1 MDESKSKLRY
11 RHLTHRGMS
20 IPTAH
25 WTYDITKSYDWN
37 YEFGPF
43 NIPAYPARSVKPS
56 KKFLSFKVNS
66 LFGVPAGPLLN
77 SRWIEAYSKLGY
89 DILTYKTVRTRS
101 YPAHQM
107 PHILYVE
114 KNKSKNDSSFI
125 GKPYF
130 SKVTSL
136 AITNSF
142 GVPSKDPDV
151 WQEDVKRSL
160 RLLDKGQLLILS
172 IMGTQDGLHSQKEFI
187 QDFIKCAVLAMETS
201 APVIEVNLS
210 CPNLHGGG
218 VVCYDVDLC
227 GKICEQIKNV
237 IGDVP
242 LIAKIGYFDK
252 EWELIR
258 LLKKINPFIEAV
270 GAINTLQ
277 GNIIDLQHKKIHM
290 RQIGLSGVCGGY
302 IKPYALNSVKT
313 LYKLRDQFKM
323 KFAIIGIGG
332 VTKPEDFESY
342 LAVGADAVQSATGA
356 MTDPYLAFKIY
367 EKQTAQKKDYQT
379 AKTIGTSFFSSVSQ
393 GLSLN
398 EFKEIYLQMIY
409 PKTLPENKN
418 TLLIREDRFKLKHG
432 EKGRKHS
439 HIYMNHRNPIFI
451 NAWDRRFLVE
461 LFNQL
466 ICERILKNEEL
477 SKNRYGVVAI
487 PSSSSPEL
495 TASMLDSLTSSIG
508 RAVVMPHQFL
518 TQEAGAHSKL
528 YGDMDV
534 RKPWVLIDDVFT
546 SGKTLQDSIKCIPDE
561 IKYAK
566 DPLRLFA
573 ITLISRNPDKRE
585 SFTKSTGVDLF
596 SLVTLEEV
604 LKYHWKRFTSKEKK
618 LILKERSELH

>member
-1 MDESKSKLRY
+1 MDKSKSKHSY
-11 RHLTHRGMS
+11 RHLTHKGMS
-20 IPTAH
+20 VPTAH
-25 WTYDITKSYDWN
+25 WTYDISKSYDWN
-37 YEFGPF
+37 YEYGPF
-43 NIPAYPARSVKPS
+43 NIPSYPERFLKPS
-56 KKFLSFKVNS
+56 KKFLSFKLNS

-77 SRWIEAYSKLGY
+77 SRWIETYSKLGY

-114 KNKSKNDSSFI
+114 KNQVKNDTSFI
-125 GKPYF
+125 GKPYL
-130 SKVTSL
+130 SKIHSL

-160 RLLDKGQLLILS
+160 RLIDKGQLLILS

-187 QDFIKCAVLAMETS
+187 RDFAKCAVLAMETG

-218 VVCYDVDLC
+218 IVCYDADLC
-227 GKICEQIKNV
+227 GKICEEIKNV

-242 LIAKIGYFDK
+242 LIAKIGFFDK
-252 EWELIR
+252 EIELIKV
-258 LLKKINPFIEAV
+258 LKKINPFIDSIAAV
-270 GAINTLQ
+270 NTLQ
-277 GNIIDLQHKKIHM
+277 GNVTDLQYKKIHM
-290 RQIGLSGVCGGY
+290 RQIGVSGICGNY
-302 IKPYALNSVKT
+302 IKPYALSMVKT
-313 LYKLRDQFKM
+313 LNTLRDQLKM

-332 VTKPEDFESY
+332 VTEPEDFENYMS
-342 LAVGADAVQSATGA
+342 VGADAVQSATGA

-367 EKQTAQKKDYQT
+367 QKQAAQKKDYKT
-379 AKTIGTSFFSSVSQ
+379 AKIIGSSFFPHVSQ
-393 GLSLN
+393 TLN
-398 EFKEIYLQMIY
+398 LKEFKEIYLQMVY
-409 PKTLPENKN
+409 PKTLPESEN

-461 LFNQL
+461 LFNRIIL
-466 ICERILKNEEL
+466 ERIIKTHELELNE
-477 SKNRYGVVAI
+477 YGIVAI

-534 RKPWVLIDDVFT
+534 RKPWILIDDVFT
-546 SGKTLQDSIKCIPDE
+546 SGKTLQDSIKCIPDK
-561 IKYAK
+561 IKQAK
-566 DPLRLFA
+566 DPSRLFA

-585 SFTKSTGVDLF
+585 SFTKSTGIDLF

-604 LKYHWKRFTSKEKK
+604 LKYHWKRFSSKEKK